1 MKPACCV
8 LVSALTMFA
17 AADPQY
23 PQCKAGTF
31 ACFVSINGAR
41 YAAACDAYSGPSVA
55 LNGVRSG
62 QTGAGLACT
71 CDNGFAV
78 SAQKFVTASNCNRP
92 VDLSSRAYYSGRVF
106 PPYSTVGTS
115 NAEGQIH
122 TPSDIV
128 FFYMRRNC
136 RGVYSETSGLQ
147 KCE

>member
-1 MKPACCV
+1 MKTTCC
-8 LVSALTMFA
+8 LLTALALCA
-17 AADPQY
+17 AADSQY
-23 PQCKAGTF
+23 PQCKPGTYS
-31 ACFVSINGAR
+31 CFVSINGAR
-41 YAAACDAYSGPSVA
+41 YAAACDAYAGPGTA

-62 QTGAGLACT
+62 QTGAGLACS
-71 CDNGFAV
+71 CDNGLSL
-78 SAQKFVTASNCNRP
+78 SAQKFVSASNCPRP

-106 PPYSTVGTS
+106 PPYSTVGTA

-122 TPSDIV
+122 TPSDLV